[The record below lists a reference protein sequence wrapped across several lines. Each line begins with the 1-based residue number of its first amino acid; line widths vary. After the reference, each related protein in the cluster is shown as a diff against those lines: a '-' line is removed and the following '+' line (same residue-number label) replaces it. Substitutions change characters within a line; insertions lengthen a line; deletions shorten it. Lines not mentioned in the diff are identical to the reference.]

1 MKLQPRER
9 RALALLAAALLV
21 LASIELYVRTRQ
33 VARAVEAGESAVALQ
48 KQLERV
54 RRAAA
59 GLPSREEAFKKAAD
73 ELANSEKGLL
83 QAETLPQAQ
92 AQLAQIARRVL
103 SAQSPPIELRN
114 IEAGQ
119 ARPLNDDYGEVLLPV
134 SFECRIEQLVNLLA
148 DVAAQP
154 ELLSVSAMRI
164 GQGNRKEKTLN
175 VRLTLAGVV
184 PRKLIPEQKKGAGLL

>member
-33 VARAVEAGESAVALQ
+33 AAPAVAAGESAVALQ
-48 KQLERV
+48 KQLDRV

-59 GLPSREEAFKKAAD
+59 GLSVREEALKKVTA
-73 ELANSEKGLL
+73 ELSSSESGLL

-103 SAQSPPIELRN
+103 GAQSPPIELRN

-119 ARPLNDDYGEVLLPV
+119 ARPLSEDYGEVLLPV
-134 SFECRIEQLVNLLA
+134 NFECRIEQLVNLLA
-148 DVAAQP
+148 DLAAQP
-154 ELLSVSAMRI
+154 ELLAVNAMRI
-164 GQGNRKEKTLN
+164 SQGNRKEKTLN

-184 PRKLIPEQKKGAGLL
+184 PRQLIPEEKKGAGLL